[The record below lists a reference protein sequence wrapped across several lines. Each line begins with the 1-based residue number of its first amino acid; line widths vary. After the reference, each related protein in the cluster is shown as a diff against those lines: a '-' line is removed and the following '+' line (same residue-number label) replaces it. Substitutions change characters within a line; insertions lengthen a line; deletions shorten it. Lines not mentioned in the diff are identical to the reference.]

1 MYPAPRGNDTW
12 SFPIP
17 WAPAGQ
23 SHWPGVGQEPLI
35 PYGPVESY
43 SMLLLSLLWR
53 SPLPQPR
60 FPSATGQVYS
70 VVPVHARSYTFA
82 SPAFL
87 TSAFAPLSTT
97 SQHAVHWYSRSLCL
111 GTVFVR
117 IVKFVSVRDCHG
129 RSHTCK
135 LGHVH
140 FGSPAESFPA
150 FSGYAV
156 FLGQKYPS
164 FAPTPQ
170 LPSFALLCCSS
181 HF

>member
-1 MYPAPRGNDTW
+1 MA
-12 SFPIP
+12 
-17 WAPAGQ
+17 
-23 SHWPGVGQEPLI
+23 
-35 PYGPVESY
+35 
-43 SMLLLSLLWR
+43 
-53 SPLPQPR
+53 LPPT
-60 FPSATGQVYS
+60 PTT
-70 VVPVHARSYTFA
+70 VPVSHGSGLRYRTRSC
-82 SPAFL
+82 SLVHVRFL
-87 TSAFAPLSTT
+87 TSAFAPLST
-97 SQHAVHWYSRSLCL
+97 SSAAVPWYSRSFCL

-170 LPSFALLCCSS
+170 LCFCMSRNRYFLQTNYGGMHTCSS
-181 HF
+181 GRVSFKTTKPKTRQEHTL

>member
-1 MYPAPRGNDTW
+1 MA
-12 SFPIP
+12 
-17 WAPAGQ
+17 
-23 SHWPGVGQEPLI
+23 
-35 PYGPVESY
+35 
-43 SMLLLSLLWR
+43 
-53 SPLPQPR
+53 LPPT
-60 FPSATGQVYS
+60 PTT
-70 VVPVHARSYTFA
+70 VPVSHGSGLQYRSRSCSLVFARL
-82 SPAFL
+82 L

-97 SQHAVHWYSRSLCL
+97 SQHAVHWSSRSFCL
-111 GTVFVR
+111 DTVFVR

-170 LPSFALLCCSS
+170 LCFALLFITFLEIGISCRRTMEACIRLLVMKIGHRCLTTMPSQS
-181 HF
+181 API